1 MKNWQLIIVRVQ
13 RSLEWWRK
21 LTTKGVSKWQEVRV
35 RQQHQHQQVQQPI
48 TPPSPQPT
56 IIRRKNEPE
65 V

>member
-1 MKNWQLIIVRVQ
+1 MAA
-13 RSLEWWRK
+13 
-21 LTTKGVSKWQEVRV
+21 VRV